1 MMLILEKR
9 LAARP
14 DRRLNSRFPL
24 DERGLLKLLP
34 KLTAPKGYYQTTTQ
48 RLMSDQTPGRNMA
61 TGGLA
66 NWRPASLTGVQLV
79 TLLDQ
84 ERGI

>member
-1 MMLILEKR
+1 MLILEKR

-24 DERGLLKLLP
+24 DGLLKLLP

-48 RLMSDQTPGRNMA
+48 RLMSDQIPGRNMA